1 MWLLRRHVWLA
12 VFLVAGLNVAIWSW
26 INVPSG
32 HGAYTGKING
42 FSFSPYQKDEDPQ
55 AGRNPS
61 PEEIAKDLATVAQ
74 VAHSVRTY
82 TTLDPISAVAPL
94 AAKENL
100 DVTLG
105 AWVSPDPDRNEREL
119 TALVRIAHENS
130 NVKRVIVGNESLLR
144 TDVTPEQL
152 IGFINRVKEQIS
164 VPVPVST
171 AEPWHVWLANPAL
184 ADAVDYITVHVL
196 PYWEGVPID
205 GAVDY
210 VFMRLDELQKR
221 YPNKHIVLGETG
233 WPSEGQWQRGAEPSH
248 INQERFMRDFL
259 TRAADKGVDYF
270 IVEAFDQPWKRQI
283 EGTVGAYWGYFD
295 KDRQPKLQLHGL
307 VNERGNWQG
316 GALAATLLA
325 LFPILWFARRQSRL
339 PFRGILFYSAMLQMV
354 ASLVVW
360 TVMGALDAGDAE
372 KMGWVWGA
380 AMLSQF
386 MLLAV
391 LLADGFEF
399 TEMAFGREFHRLF
412 GPAPDDGR
420 AEWPMVSIHVPCY
433 NEPPEMVAETL
444 DHLFALDYPN
454 FEVLLLDNNTK
465 DPNVWLPV
473 EAHCHALNQKL
484 GFERFRFF
492 HLDNWPGYKAGALNY
507 GLKVTDPRATVIA
520 AIDSDYDVTPD
531 WLRRTVPYFDN
542 PKMAIVQAPQDY
554 RDWRDNTFQAMC
566 NWEYAGFFYIG
577 MIHRNERNAIIQH
590 GTMTQVRKQYLE
602 EADGWAEWCIT
613 EDAEL
618 GLRMFEKGYE
628 AAYLPHSFGKGL
640 IPDGFSAYKTQRFR
654 WAYGAIQIMK
664 RHWRALLP
672 PALARLGKNGY
683 QGGSRLNT
691 AQRFHFIAGWL
702 PWIADAALLCFT
714 AASILWSALLCFHL
728 VEFPP
733 SVFLIPT
740 LCAFLFK
747 VTSGLVLYGI
757 RVKANWG
764 QRIGAAIAGMALT
777 HTVGRAVIQGFAT
790 KGKPF
795 VRTPKLADKPA
806 ILQGILM
813 AGEELGLL
821 AGLLL
826 GATSVLLIYTAQNR
840 EALLWSSMLYIQTL
854 PYWAAVITAMV
865 NAVPALRK
873 LPFFIGPDRLVDRLV
888 DSVPLS

>member
-1 MWLLRRHVWLA
+1 MWVFKRQVWLA
-12 VFLVAGLNVAIWSW
+12 VLLIAGINVAIWSW
-26 INVPSG
+26 VNVPAG
-32 HGAYTGKING
+32 QGAYIGKING
-42 FSFSPYQKDEDPQ
+42 FSFSPYQKNEDPQ
-55 AGRNPS
+55 AGINPT
-61 PEEIAKDLATVAQ
+61 EDEILQDLKTVAP
-74 VAHSVRTY
+74 VARSVRTY
-82 TTLDPISAVAPL
+82 TTLDPIGAVAPL
-94 AAKENL
+94 AQSLPASEHL

-105 AWVSPDPDRNEREL
+105 AWVSPDDDRNEREL
-119 TALVRIAHENS
+119 AALVRVAHENS
-130 NVKRVIVGNESLLR
+130 GVTRVIVGNESLLR
-144 TDVTPEQL
+144 TDVTPEKL
-152 IGFINRVKEQIS
+152 IGFINRVKAQ
-164 VPVPVST
+164 VGVPVSA
-171 AEPWHVWLANPAL
+171 AEPWHVWLANPDL
-184 ADAVDYITVHVL
+184 AEAVDYITVHVL
-196 PYWEGVPID
+196 PYWEGIPID

-210 VFMRLDELQKR
+210 VFMRLDELHKR
-221 YPNKHIVLGETG
+221 YPNKHILLGETG
-233 WPSEGQWQRGAEPSH
+233 WPSEGQWQKGAQPSH
-248 INQERFMRDFL
+248 LNQERFMRDFL
-259 TRAADKGVDYF
+259 TRASAAGVDYF

-295 KDRQPKLQLHGL
+295 KDRDAKLQLRGL
-307 VNERGNWQG
+307 VSERAGWQT
-316 GALAATLLA
+316 GALIATLLA
-325 LFPILWFARRQSRL
+325 LLPITYFARRQRKL
-339 PFRGILFYSAMLQMV
+339 PFWGVLFFGALIQLV
-354 ASLVVW
+354 ASLIVW
-360 TVMGALDAGDAE
+360 TVMGALEAGDAE

-380 AMLSQF
+380 ALASQF

-399 TEMAFGREFHRLF
+399 TEMVFSREFHRLF

-420 AEWPMVSIHVPCY
+420 TDWPMVSIHVPCY
-433 NEPPEMVAETL
+433 NEPPEMVIETL
-444 DHLFALDYPN
+444 DHLAALDYPL

-473 EAHCHALNQKL
+473 EAYCHKLNAAL
-484 GFERFRFF
+484 GFERFRFY
-492 HLDNWPGYKAGALNY
+492 HLDNWPGYKAGALNF

-520 AIDSDYDVTPD
+520 AIDSDYDVTPN
-531 WLRRTVPYFDN
+531 WLRATIPYFDN

-554 RDWRDNTFQAMC
+554 RDWQDNTFQAMC

-628 AAYLPHSFGKGL
+628 AAYLPHSFGQGL

-672 PALARLGKNGY
+672 PALGNRGAT
-683 QGGSRLNT
+683 RLNS

-714 AASILWSALLCFHL
+714 MASILWSLLLALHL

-740 LCAFLFK
+740 LCAFIFK
-747 VTSGLVLYGI
+747 VTSGLVLYGL

-777 HTVGRAVIQGFAT
+777 HTVGRAVLQGFFT

-806 ILQGILM
+806 ILQGLLM
-813 AGEELGLL
+813 AGEEICLLVGLL
-821 AGLLL
+821 I
-826 GATSVLLIYTAQNR
+826 GASLVLYFYTAQNR

-854 PYWAAVITAMV
+854 PYWAAVITAMI
-865 NAVPALRK
+865 NAVPALRH
-873 LPFFIGPDRLVDRLV
+873 LPFFIGPVK
-888 DSVPLS
+888 PKA